1 MALAGEKVHCRKKVT
16 GSMREKT
23 KEVTYDSKVWGTN
36 LPFVTMYTHARVA
49 KRLRPSISV
58 LKITNE
64 RQAV

>member
-1 MALAGEKVHCRKKVT
+1 MALACEKVHCKKKSDRKYE
-16 GSMREKT
+16 REK

-36 LPFVTMYTHARVA
+36 LPFVTMYTHSRVA

-64 RQAV
+64 RQTV